1 MTDFDKKLI
10 EKATG
15 FSRFNYWHINALII
29 IADSE
34 QARMRLVEIRNDL
47 MDSAQATL

>member
-10 EKATG
+10 ERATG

-29 IADSE
+29 IADTE
-34 QARMRLVEIRNDL
+34 QARIRLAEIRNDL
-47 MDSAQATL
+47 MDSARETL